1 MRSATSRKRLP
12 WWRRPIDE
20 KKFGIFGTR
29 AGTTLLIGFIGLLIQ
44 NPWLI
49 VVLLVLAAT
58 GAIFALLIRRSNR
71 RETPSIYG
79 SRRE

>member
-1 MRSATSRKRLP
+1 MTNKSGKRLP

-29 AGTTLLIGFIGLLIQ
+29 AGAMLLIGFIVVLIQ

-49 VVLLVLAAT
+49 VVLVALAAT
-58 GAIFALLIRRSNR
+58 GAIFALLIRRSN
-71 RETPSIYG
+71 
-79 SRRE
+79 SR